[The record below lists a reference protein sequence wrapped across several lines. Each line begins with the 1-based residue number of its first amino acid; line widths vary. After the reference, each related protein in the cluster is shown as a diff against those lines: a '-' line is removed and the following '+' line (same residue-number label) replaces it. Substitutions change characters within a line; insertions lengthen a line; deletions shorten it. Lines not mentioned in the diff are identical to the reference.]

1 VERLARELRR
11 RTPRAGLASSSPSV
25 AAALDSALIIRL
37 REVLEHATPTESELR
52 ELAEQ
57 ADGWARSLRGQI
69 RSSERKLRA
78 LTADPVGPLTEIAE
92 QLRRVETLRP
102 QLAEV
107 RTLIGELETRA
118 HELRAGW
125 LRAATKS

>member
-1 VERLARELRR
+1 
-11 RTPRAGLASSSPSV
+11 V
-25 AAALDSALIIRL
+25 ADALDFALITRL
-37 REVLEHATPTESELR
+37 REVLEHGSPTETDLR

-69 RSSERKLRA
+69 RASERRLRA
-78 LTADPVGPLTEIAE
+78 LTADPVSPLTEIAE

-107 RTLIGELETRA
+107 RALIAELETRA
-118 HELRAGW
+118 RELRTAW
-125 LRAATKS
+125 LLGQAEAARPPAPD